1 MSTTVD
7 ELDTVVDVDV
17 STTVDELDT
26 VVDVDVD
33 VDVDEPATDVDVD
46 VDVDEPATDVDVDV
60 DEPAT
65 DVDVDEP
72 ATDVDVSRTVDELDT
87 VVDVDVDVSTTVDE
101 LDGTDVFSAVRSK
114 ISAHI
119 YPVKDSRLTSTDSAR
134 ATGENAKTEL
144 SIPTI
149 TNKFMHVRAPFRLN
163 LF

>member
-1 MSTTVD
+1 MEVD
-7 ELDTVVDVDV
+7 ELDGTDV

-33 VDVDEPATDVDVD
+33 VDVD
-46 VDVDEPATDVDVDV
+46 
-60 DEPAT
+60 
-65 DVDVDEP
+65 
-72 ATDVDVSRTVDELDT
+72 VSTTVDELDT
-87 VVDVDVDVSTTVDE
+87 DVDVDVSTTVDE
-101 LDGTDVFSAVRSK
+101 LDAVVDVFSAVRSK

-119 YPVKDSRLTSTDSAR
+119 YPVKDSRLASTDSAR

-149 TNKFMHVRAPFRLN
+149 TNKFRHVREPFRLN

>member
-1 MSTTVD
+1 MEVDELEGTVVSTTVD

-33 VDVDEPATDVDVD
+33 VDVDEPATV
-46 VDVDEPATDVDVDV
+46 
-60 DEPAT
+60 
-65 DVDVDEP
+65 
-72 ATDVDVSRTVDELDT
+72 
-87 VVDVDVDVSTTVDE
+87 VDVDVSTTVDE

-149 TNKFMHVRAPFRLN
+149 TNKFRYVRAPFRLN